1 MSATIKKKDIVEL
14 EISDLAYGGKSLA
27 KLDGLVVLIKGGV
40 GVEPPTASGIPGDI
54 VKVEIIKRK
63 INFAEAKIIE
73 IVKESD
79 LRTKPVCSHF
89 GVCGGCSWQD
99 LKYEEQ
105 LKFKTKQVKESL
117 KHIGGF
123 SDFPIQEALGSDE
136 IFYYRN
142 KMEYAFAPGMN
153 RTVHTAG
160 MNHMVHTPDPE
171 QSLILGL
178 HPRGRFDKVFDLKEC
193 FLQSEKANQIVD
205 FVRGFAKEKRLTPYD
220 YKKRS
225 GFLRFLTIREGKN
238 TGMTMVNLVTN
249 KGEFP
254 FKDEFSSKLLSNFP
268 FVKSIFRNINS
279 KLANIAVGEEEE
291 LLGGDRTIT
300 EKLGTFKFEISSN
313 SFFQTNTHQAE
324 RLYET
329 VLNMADLQGDESV
342 LDLYC
347 GTGTISIFL
356 SQKAKRVVGVES
368 VEESVKN
375 AQRNAELNGVTN
387 CEFVCGEVKK
397 VLAKLVDDKEIPDLV
412 VVDPPRAGLHKHV
425 VKSLLNMRA
434 PKIIYVS
441 CNPSTL
447 ARDLKILCEDCYELE
462 RVQPIDMFPH
472 TYHIETVVKLIRRT
486 LGCQASASP
495 RSFCNIVHAF

>member
-1 MSATIKKKDIVEL
+1 LRRIELSANIKKKDIVEL

-40 GVEPPTASGIPGDI
+40 GVEPPTASGIPGDV

-63 INFAEAKIIE
+63 INFAEAKITE

-89 GVCGGCSWQD
+89 GLCGGCSWQD
-99 LKYEEQ
+99 LKYKEQ
-105 LKFKTKQVKESL
+105 LKFKTNQVKESL

-142 KMEYAFAPGMN
+142 KMEYAFAPD
-153 RTVHTAG
+153 A
-160 MNHMVHTPDPE
+160 D
-171 QSLILGL
+171 QQLILGL

-193 FLQSEKANQIVD
+193 FLQSENANQIVD
-205 FVRGFAKEKRLTPYD
+205 FVRRSAKEKKLIPYD
-220 YKKRS
+220 LKTRS

-238 TGMTMVNLVTN
+238 TDMTMVNLVTN

-268 FVKSIFRNINS
+268 FIKSIVRNINS
-279 KLANIAVGEEEE
+279 KLANIAIGEEEE
-291 LLGGDRTIT
+291 LLGGERTIT
-300 EKLGTFKFEISSN
+300 EKLGKFKFEVSSN

-324 RLYET
+324 KLYEI
-329 VLNMADLQGDESV
+329 VLDMADLKGDESV

-356 SQKAKRVVGVES
+356 SQNAKKVIGVES
-368 VEESVKN
+368 VEESVEN
-375 AQRNAELNGVTN
+375 AQRNAGLNNVTN

-397 VLAKLVDDKEIPDLV
+397 VLAQLVDDKKIPDLV

-425 VKSLLNMRA
+425 VKSLVSMKP

-447 ARDLKILCEDCYELE
+447 ARDLKILCEECYELD

-472 TYHIETVVKLIRRT
+472 TYHIETVVKLTPKIPEF
-486 LGCQASASP
+486 QAP
-495 RSFCNIVHAF
+495 PKRDL

>member
-1 MSATIKKKDIVEL
+1 MALNIKKRDIVEL
-14 EISDLAYGGKSLA
+14 EISDLAYGGKSVA
-27 KLDGLVVLIKGGV
+27 KLDGLVVLIKGGA
-40 GVEPPTASGIPGDI
+40 GVYPLTTSGIPGDI
-54 VKVEIIKRK
+54 VKVEIVKRK
-63 INFAEAKIIE
+63 SNFAEAKILE

-89 GVCGGCSWQD
+89 GLCGGCSWQD

-136 IFYYRN
+136 MFYYRN
-142 KMEYAFAPGMN
+142 KMEYAFAP
-153 RTVHTAG
+153 
-160 MNHMVHTPDPE
+160 DPNK
-171 QSLILGL
+171 QLILGL
-178 HPRGRFDKVFDLKEC
+178 HPRERFDKVFDLKEC

-205 FVRGFAKEKRLTPYD
+205 FVREFAKQKKLIPYD
-220 YKKRS
+220 FKERS
-225 GFLRFLTIREGKN
+225 GFLRFLAIREGKN

-254 FKDEFSSKLLSNFP
+254 FKDEFSSRLVSNFP
-268 FVKSIFRNINS
+268 FIKSIVRNINS

-291 LLGGDRTIT
+291 LLGGERTIT
-300 EKLGTFKFEISSN
+300 ERLGKFKFEISSN
-313 SFFQTNTHQAE
+313 SFFQTNTRQAE
-324 RLYET
+324 KLYEI
-329 VLNMADLQGDESV
+329 VLNMADLKGDESV

-356 SQKAKRVVGVES
+356 SQNAKKVVGVES
-368 VEESVKN
+368 VKESVEN

-397 VLAKLVDDKEIPDLV
+397 VLAKLVDDKQIPDLV
-412 VVDPPRAGLHKHV
+412 VVDPPRVGLHKHV
-425 VKSLLNMRA
+425 VKSLLKMRA

-447 ARDLKILCEDCYELE
+447 ARDLKILCEEWYKLE

-472 TYHIETVVKLIRRT
+472 TYHIEAVVELTPKT
-486 LGCQASASP
+486 LEC
-495 RSFCNIVHAF
+495 

>member
-1 MSATIKKKDIVEL
+1 MNLSIKKKDIIEL
-14 EISDLAYGGKSLA
+14 EISDLAYGGKSVA
-27 KLDGLVVLIKGGV
+27 KLDGLVVLIKGGA
-40 GVEPPTASGIPGDI
+40 GVSPPTASGIPGDI
-54 VKVEIIKRK
+54 VKVEIVKRK
-63 INFAEAKIIE
+63 SNFAEAKILE
-73 IVKESD
+73 IIKESD

-89 GVCGGCSWQD
+89 GLCGGCSWQD
-99 LKYEEQ
+99 LKYEDQ

-123 SDFPIQEALGSDE
+123 SDFPIQETLGSDE

-142 KMEYAFAPGMN
+142 KMEYAF
-153 RTVHTAG
+153 
-160 MNHMVHTPDPE
+160 TPDAN
-171 QSLILGL
+171 QQLILGL
-178 HPRGRFDKVFDLKEC
+178 HPRERFDKVFDLKEC

-205 FVRGFAKEKRLTPYD
+205 FVRRFAKEKELTPYD
-220 YKKRS
+220 FKERS

-238 TGMTMVNLVTN
+238 TDMTMVNLVTN

-254 FKDEFSSKLLSNFP
+254 FKDEFSSRIFSNFP
-268 FVKSIFRNINS
+268 FVKSIVRNINS

-291 LLGGDRTIT
+291 LLGGERTIT
-300 EKLGTFKFEISSN
+300 EKLGKFKFEISSN

-324 RLYET
+324 KLYEI

-356 SQKAKRVVGVES
+356 SQRAKKVIGVES
-368 VEESVKN
+368 VEESVRN

-397 VLAKLVDDKEIPDLV
+397 VLAKFSAVGGSLPVRPCLPTGRQAGAYGGVDDKEIPDLV

-425 VKSLLNMRA
+425 VKSLLDIKP

-447 ARDLKILCEDCYELE
+447 ARDLKILCEEYYKLE

-472 TYHIETVVKLIRRT
+472 TYHIETVVKLIPKT
-486 LGCQASASP
+486 LECQASA
-495 RSFCNIVHAF
+495 

>member
-1 MSATIKKKDIVEL
+1 MNLSIKKKDIIEL
-14 EISDLAYGGKSLA
+14 EISDLAYGGKSVA
-27 KLDGLVVLIKGGV
+27 KLDGLVVLIKGGA
-40 GVEPPTASGIPGDI
+40 GVCPHTASGVPGDI

-63 INFAEAKIIE
+63 NNFAEAKIIE

-89 GVCGGCSWQD
+89 GLCGGCSWQD

-105 LKFKTKQVKESL
+105 LKFKTKQVKENL

-123 SDFPIQEALGSDE
+123 SDVPIQNALGADE

-142 KMEYAFAPGMN
+142 KMEYAFAS
-153 RTVHTAG
+153 
-160 MNHMVHTPDPE
+160 DPN
-171 QSLILGL
+171 QQLILGL
-178 HPRGRFDKVFDLKEC
+178 HPRGRYDKVFDLKEC

-205 FVRGFAKEKRLTPYD
+205 FVRRFAKEKKLIPYD
-220 YKKRS
+220 FRERS

-238 TGMTMVNLVTN
+238 TDETMVNLVTN

-268 FVKSIFRNINS
+268 FIKSIVRNINS
-279 KLANIAVGEEEE
+279 KLANIAIGEEEE
-291 LLGGDRTIT
+291 LLAGDRTIT
-300 EKLGTFKFEISSN
+300 EKLGKFKFDVSSN

-324 RLYET
+324 KLYEI
-329 VLNMADLQGDESV
+329 VLNMAELQGDESV

-356 SQKAKRVVGVES
+356 SQNAKRVTGVES

-375 AQRNAELNGVTN
+375 AQRNVELNDVTN

-397 VLAKLVDDKEIPDLV
+397 VLAKLVDDKEILDLV

-425 VKSLLNMRA
+425 VKSLLKMRA

-447 ARDLKILCEDCYELE
+447 ARDLKVFCEECYRLE
-462 RVQPIDMFPH
+462 KVQPLEMFPH
-472 TYHIETVVKLIRRT
+472 TYHIETVVKLTPKI
-486 LGCQASASP
+486 LE
-495 RSFCNIVHAF
+495 